1 MSKYPAFHIISLSVD
16 DDDAAW
22 KKALDQDKPS
32 WTQLRCPDGIQGMA
46 NKVYGIMGVPAC
58 FLVDSEGK
66 IIRVGAR
73 GPVLDMMLSQLY
85 ASNK

>member
-1 MSKYPAFHIISLSVD
+1 
-16 DDDAAW
+16 
-22 KKALDQDKPS
+22 
-32 WTQLRCPDGIQGMA
+32 MA

-58 FLVDSEGK
+58 FLVDREGK
-66 IIRVGAR
+66 IVRVGAR